1 MCNVNI
7 ITHSELWNTLLE
19 NDPMVLC
26 IMMTPSQNNQLNEQN
41 KTSNPNDVLKSQHSR
56 KGLVIEN
63 QINLRLLE
71 QNYNVS
77 TSK

>member
-1 MCNVNI
+1 MQCKYHNPLRAVE
-7 ITHSELWNTLLE
+7 HSEE
-19 NDPMVLC
+19 NDPTVLC
-26 IMMTPSQNNQLNEQN
+26 KMMTPSQNNQLNEQN

-56 KGLVIEN
+56 RGLVIEN